1 PAIRRRPPPAPLPS
15 TTLFRSPACGELIDY
30 CQGHGDI
37 GDPAGAA
44 ILSAHDDDVHVDCHP
59 RGCDGD
65 TSGRWVDVVFAQ
77 DYYDDEDT
85 PALSELDE
93 LVEYLSR
100 WDYGDETDAAHT
112 RDGAPWGASDSLSVH
127 VVGGLRYVLAV

>member
-85 PALSELDE
+85 DRKS
-93 LVEYLSR
+93 
-100 WDYGDETDAAHT
+100 T
-112 RDGAPWGASDSLSVH
+112 RLNSSH
-127 VVGGLRYVLAV
+127 VKISYAVF